1 MLRRDGWT
9 YRPTDTAS
17 SRVACTQ
24 LKIVLARIR
33 PFPWTLGVSGEPFF
47 WRCYLWWYNY
57 HLVISFSLKDWNTTS
72 TYFSFWGWHVVA
84 RYICLLSPLMLTC
97 SSALCFPTLASLACS
112 IHGLAHSL
120 RSLPCGTT
128 RFTETIEIFVISIET
143 RPIHKAQ
150 QPILLPNIN

>member
-24 LKIVLARIR
+24 LKIVLARIC

-72 TYFSFWGWHVVA
+72 TYFSFLGLT
-84 RYICLLSPLMLTC
+84 RSRLLHLFAQ
-97 SSALCFPTLASLACS
+97 SAHAHLLLGALLPYSCFTRLL
-112 IHGLAHSL
+112 HSWA
-120 RSLPCGTT
+120 RSLTSLTPLWDNAFHGNNRDFCHQYRNKPYT
-128 RFTETIEIFVISIET
+128 
-143 RPIHKAQ
+143 
-150 QPILLPNIN
+150 